1 MPAITVV
8 IGASYGAGNY
18 AMCGRAYQPRFLFS
32 WPNSKC
38 AVMGAEQ
45 LTGVMDIVMRD
56 AAEKAGRKIDED
68 MANQRKAMFQKMV
81 EDKAD
86 VYYTSSRMID
96 DGIIDPRDTRSI
108 LGFCLSVVHNTE
120 WPEPHVVGISR
131 M

>member
-1 MPAITVV
+1 
-8 IGASYGAGNY
+8 
-18 AMCGRAYQPRFLFS
+18 
-32 WPNSKC
+32 
-38 AVMGAEQ
+38 MGAEQ

-56 AAEKAGRKIDED
+56 AAEKAGRKVNEE

-96 DGIIDPRDTRSI
+96 DAIIDPRDTRNV
-108 LGFCLSVVHNTE
+108 LGFCLSISFSSE
-120 WPEPHVVGISR
+120 WAEPHVIGISR